1 MEAHRP
7 RSETGDQRG
16 RPGRRSRR
24 DAAPLDADWLESEAI
39 RHLARW
45 ESTRRGVREILERRL
60 EARCERTGERPDAA
74 RCEIPSVIERLIDR
88 GYVDDRRFAEQ
99 LVDRARRQ
107 GRSHRQIQAKLAA
120 KGVEADVVDAVLRER
135 EQRRR
140 ADPIQNESQQ
150 LAAPHARAEI
160 DLGLDIDLDLDLDE
174 ELEAAW
180 KTARKRRLGPFC
192 SDPSKRSEHRQRH
205 LAALARQ
212 GFSRE
217 IAHRVID
224 ADPPRGLER

>member
-7 RSETGDQRG
+7 RNEMGEGRG
-16 RPGRRSRR
+16 RSGRRRGR
-24 DAAPLDADWLESEAI
+24 DTAPLDVDWLEAEAI

-60 EARCERTGERPDAA
+60 AARCERTGESPDAA
-74 RCEIPSVIERLIDR
+74 LGEIPDLVDRLVMR

-99 LVDRARRQ
+99 LVDRARRE
-107 GRSHRQIQAKLAA
+107 GRSHRQISAKLEA
-120 KGVEADVVDAVLRER
+120 KGVDADVVEAVLRDR
-135 EQRRR
+135 EERRR
-140 ADPIQNESQQ
+140 AERMRAGSDGQR
-150 LAAPHARAEI
+150 AHDAHVAHAETDRDADE
-160 DLGLDIDLDLDLDE
+160 DE

-192 SDPSKRSEHRQRH
+192 SDPIKRAENRQRH

-217 IAHRVID
+217 IAYHVID
-224 ADPPRGLER
+224 ADGPRGLDR